1 MWYLVIVGVFLAFM
15 LTAVVVFEV
24 VKVILY
30 KTKTFLDV
38 FFALALILI
47 ALIFRP
53 TSDKDYVNII
63 LTVVYSL
70 SAILVYTVSLFYFVE
85 QTRVYLTY
93 NKKLTRYLKDTEYD
107 FYIQVNK
114 KNKIRDFG
122 ISLLKITGLTKK
134 EVLNKDAWHLL
145 FDTLEI
151 VKINGDEATTSN
163 FNAFV
168 SEYESS
174 SSKFKTYSFE
184 MDIMHKEQ
192 TVTYKGIIEPI
203 YMGNHLIG
211 RNIYFYIDRIKNI
224 EALKNEL
231 ANSINDIERLRN
243 QNHAMMSLSDGVLL
257 YFDFE
262 TKYYVATESFCRFTN
277 THQREYTFKEI
288 INFIHP
294 DDLETYIEQSETI
307 NSIGVTRLKFRLLI
321 NDTYYN
327 VMEDS
332 IYLSNDTDLVSII
345 RICEK
350 NEDTS
355 KDAMFSTYEAT
366 KIIDTLST
374 TNISSIIEKT
384 KNILDTVIGDEND
397 EPNE

>member
-1 MWYLVIVGVFLAFM
+1 MCVTIVGIFLAFM

-24 VKVILY
+24 VKAILY
-30 KTKTFLDV
+30 KTKTILDV
-38 FFALALILI
+38 FLALVLVLI
-47 ALIFRP
+47 ALIFPP
-53 TSDKDYVNII
+53 TQSNIYI
-63 LTVVYSL
+63 KIALTIVYIL
-70 SAILVYTVSLFYFVE
+70 SAILIYTISLFYFVE

-114 KNKIRDFG
+114 KNKIRDYG

-134 EVLNKDAWHLL
+134 EVLKKDAWHLL

-151 VKINGDEATTSN
+151 VTINKAEATTSN

-168 SEYESS
+168 SEYESL

-184 MDIMHKEQ
+184 MDIVLKEH
-192 TVTYKGIIEPI
+192 TITYKGIIEPI

-224 EALKNEL
+224 ESLKNEL
-231 ANSINDIERLRN
+231 ANSIVDIERLRN

-288 INFIHP
+288 INYIHP

-307 NSIGVTRLKFRLLI
+307 NSISVTRLKFRLLI

-350 NEDTS
+350 NEDVS

-366 KIIDTLST
+366 KIIETLST
-374 TNISSIIEKT
+374 TNIGAIIEKT
-384 KNILDTVIGDEND
+384 KNILDTVIGDEN
-397 EPNE
+397 NESNE

>member
-1 MWYLVIVGVFLAFM
+1 MQELVCGIFLTFM
-15 LTAVVVFEV
+15 LTAIIIFQVI
-24 VKVILY
+24 KVILY
-30 KTKTFLDV
+30 KTHTILDV
-38 FFALALILI
+38 FLGALLVVI

-53 TSDKDYVNII
+53 NNSNIFLEYI
-63 LTVVYSL
+63 LPCIYCVL
-70 SAILVYTVSLFYFVE
+70 SVIVYTISLFYFVE
-85 QTRVYLTY
+85 QTRLYLTY

-122 ISLLKITGLTKK
+122 ISLLKTTGLTKK
-134 EVLNKDAWHLL
+134 DVLKKDVWHLL

-151 VKINGDEATTSN
+151 VSINKSEATTSN

-184 MDIMHKEQ
+184 LEIMLKERL
-192 TVTYKGIIEPI
+192 TTFFGIIEPI
-203 YMGNHLIG
+203 YLGNHLVG
-211 RNIYFYIDRIKNI
+211 RNIYFYIDRMKNI
-224 EALKNEL
+224 ESLKNEL
-231 ANSINDIERLRN
+231 VNSINDIERLRN
-243 QNHAMMSLSDGVLL
+243 LNQALMSLSDGVLL

-277 THQREYTFKEI
+277 THQREYTFEEI

-307 NSIGVTRLKFRLLI
+307 NSISVTRLKFRLLI

-332 IYLSNDTDLVSII
+332 IYLSQDTDLVSIV

-350 NEDTS
+350 NEES

-366 KIIDTLST
+366 KIMETLST
-374 TNISSIIEKT
+374 TNIKAVIDKT
-384 KNILDTVIGDEND
+384 KNILDTVIGEDT
-397 EPNE
+397 NE

>member
-1 MWYLVIVGVFLAFM
+1 MQELVCGIFLTFM
-15 LTAVVVFEV
+15 LTAIITFQVI
-24 VKVILY
+24 KVILY
-30 KTKTFLDV
+30 KTHTILDV
-38 FFALALILI
+38 FLGVALVVI

-53 TSDKDYVNII
+53 NNSNIFLEYI
-63 LTVVYSL
+63 LPCIYCVL
-70 SAILVYTVSLFYFVE
+70 SVIVYTISLFYFVE
-85 QTRVYLTY
+85 QTRLYLTY

-122 ISLLKITGLTKK
+122 ISLLKTTGLTKK
-134 EVLNKDAWHLL
+134 DVLKKDVWHLL

-151 VKINGDEATTSN
+151 VSINKSEATTSN

-184 MDIMHKEQ
+184 LEIMLKERL
-192 TVTYKGIIEPI
+192 TTFFGIIEPI
-203 YMGNHLIG
+203 YLGNHLVG
-211 RNIYFYIDRIKNI
+211 RNIYFYIDRMKNI
-224 EALKNEL
+224 ESLKNEL
-231 ANSINDIERLRN
+231 VNSINDIERLRN
-243 QNHAMMSLSDGVLL
+243 LNQALMSLSDGVLL

-277 THQREYTFKEI
+277 THQREYTFEEI

-307 NSIGVTRLKFRLLI
+307 NSISVTRLKFRLLI

-332 IYLSNDTDLVSII
+332 IYLSQDTDLVSIV

-350 NEDTS
+350 NEES

-366 KIIDTLST
+366 KIMETLST
-374 TNISSIIEKT
+374 TNIKAVIDKT
-384 KNILDTVIGDEND
+384 KNILDTVIGEDT
-397 EPNE
+397 NE

>member
-1 MWYLVIVGVFLAFM
+1 MGVTIVGIFLAVMF
-15 LTAVVVFEV
+15 TAVVIFEV
-24 VKVILY
+24 IKVLLY
-30 KTKTFLDV
+30 KSLTLTDV
-38 FFALALILI
+38 ALAIIIIVVTCVFPPVYQNGFLKY
-47 ALIFRP
+47 ALPI
-53 TSDKDYVNII
+53 
-63 LTVVYSL
+63 VYCL
-70 SAILVYTVSLFYFVE
+70 SALSIYTLSLFYFVE

-93 NKKLTRYLKDTEYD
+93 NKKLSRYLKDTEYD
-107 FYIQVNK
+107 FYLQVNK
-114 KNKIRDFG
+114 KNKIRDYG

-134 EVLNKDAWHLL
+134 EVMKKDAWHLL

-151 VKINGDEATTSN
+151 ATINKSEATTSN

-168 SEYESS
+168 QEYEAS

-184 MDIMHKEQ
+184 MDIVLKEHQ
-192 TVTYKGIIEPI
+192 VTYMGIIEPI

-211 RNIYFYIDRIKNI
+211 RNIYFYIDRMKNI
-224 EALKNEL
+224 EQLKEEFS
-231 ANSINDIERLRN
+231 NSIYDIERLRN

-277 THQREYTFKEI
+277 THQREYTFEEI

-294 DDLETYIEQSETI
+294 DDLEGYIEQSETI
-307 NSIGVTRLKFRLLI
+307 NSISVTRLKFRLLI

-332 IYLSNDTDLVSII
+332 IYLSTDTDLVSII

-350 NEDTS
+350 NEES
-355 KDAMFSTYEAT
+355 GEEAMFSTYEAT

-374 TNISSIIEKT
+374 TNISSVIEKT
-384 KNILDTVIGDEND
+384 KNILDTVIGDESD
-397 EPNE
+397 ETNE

>member
-1 MWYLVIVGVFLAFM
+1 MQELVCGIFLTFM
-15 LTAVVVFEV
+15 LTAIIIFQVI
-24 VKVILY
+24 KVILY
-30 KTKTFLDV
+30 KTHTILDV
-38 FFALALILI
+38 FLGALLVVI

-53 TSDKDYVNII
+53 NNSNIFLEYI
-63 LTVVYSL
+63 LPCIYCVL
-70 SAILVYTVSLFYFVE
+70 SVIVYTISLFYFVE
-85 QTRVYLTY
+85 QTRLYLTY

-122 ISLLKITGLTKK
+122 ISLLKTTGLTKK
-134 EVLNKDAWHLL
+134 DVLKKDVWHLL

-151 VKINGDEATTSN
+151 VSINKSEATTSN

-184 MDIMHKEQ
+184 LEIMLKERL
-192 TVTYKGIIEPI
+192 TTFFGIIEPI
-203 YMGNHLIG
+203 YLGNHLVG
-211 RNIYFYIDRIKNI
+211 RNIYFYIDRMKNI
-224 EALKNEL
+224 ESLKNEL
-231 ANSINDIERLRN
+231 VNSIKDIERLRN
-243 QNHAMMSLSDGVLL
+243 LNQALMSLSDGVLL

-277 THQREYTFKEI
+277 THQREYTFEEI

-307 NSIGVTRLKFRLLI
+307 NSISVTRLKFRLLI

-332 IYLSNDTDLVSII
+332 IYLSQDTDLVSIV

-350 NEDTS
+350 NEES

-366 KIIDTLST
+366 KIMETLST
-374 TNISSIIEKT
+374 TNIKAVIDKT
-384 KNILDTVIGDEND
+384 KNILDTVIGEDT
-397 EPNE
+397 NE

>member
-1 MWYLVIVGVFLAFM
+1 MQELVCGIFLTFM
-15 LTAVVVFEV
+15 LTAIIIFQVI
-24 VKVILY
+24 KVILY
-30 KTKTFLDV
+30 KTHTILDV
-38 FFALALILI
+38 FLGALLVVI

-53 TSDKDYVNII
+53 NNSNIFLEYI
-63 LTVVYSL
+63 LPCIYCVL
-70 SAILVYTVSLFYFVE
+70 SVIVYTISLFYFVE
-85 QTRVYLTY
+85 QTRLYLTY

-122 ISLLKITGLTKK
+122 ISLLKTTGLTKK
-134 EVLNKDAWHLL
+134 DVLKKDVWHLL

-151 VKINGDEATTSN
+151 VSINKSEATTSN

-184 MDIMHKEQ
+184 LEIMLKERL
-192 TVTYKGIIEPI
+192 TTFFGIIEPI
-203 YMGNHLIG
+203 YLGNHLVG
-211 RNIYFYIDRIKNI
+211 RNIYFYIDRMKNI
-224 EALKNEL
+224 ESLKNEL
-231 ANSINDIERLRN
+231 VKSINDIERLRN
-243 QNHAMMSLSDGVLL
+243 LNQALMSLSDGVLL

-277 THQREYTFKEI
+277 THQREYTFEEI

-307 NSIGVTRLKFRLLI
+307 NSISVTRLKFRLLI

-332 IYLSNDTDLVSII
+332 IYLSQDTDLVSIV

-350 NEDTS
+350 NEES

-366 KIIDTLST
+366 KIMETLST
-374 TNISSIIEKT
+374 TNIKAVIDKT
-384 KNILDTVIGDEND
+384 KNILDTVIGEDT
-397 EPNE
+397 NE

>member
-1 MWYLVIVGVFLAFM
+1 MQGIIVGIFLTFM
-15 LTAVVVFEV
+15 LTAIILFQVI
-24 VKVILY
+24 KVILY
-30 KTKTFLDV
+30 KNHTILDIFLGIVLVV
-38 FFALALILI
+38 F

-53 TSDKDYVNII
+53 NNTNIFFEYI
-63 LTVVYSL
+63 LPSIYCVL
-70 SAILVYTVSLFYFVE
+70 SVIVYTISLFYFVE
-85 QTRVYLTY
+85 QTRLYLTY

-122 ISLLKITGLTKK
+122 ISLLKTTGLTKK
-134 EVLNKDAWHLL
+134 DVLKKDVWHLL

-151 VKINGDEATTSN
+151 VSINKSEATTSN

-184 MDIMHKEQ
+184 LEIMLKERL
-192 TVTYKGIIEPI
+192 TTFFGIIEPI
-203 YMGNHLIG
+203 YLGNHLVG
-211 RNIYFYIDRIKNI
+211 RNIYFYIDRMKNI
-224 EALKNEL
+224 ESLKNEL
-231 ANSINDIERLRN
+231 VNSINDIERLRN
-243 QNHAMMSLSDGVLL
+243 LNQALMSLSDGVLL

-277 THQREYTFKEI
+277 THQREYTFEEI

-307 NSIGVTRLKFRLLI
+307 NSISVTRLKFRLLI

-332 IYLSNDTDLVSII
+332 IYLSQDTDLVSIV

-350 NEDTS
+350 NEES

-366 KIIDTLST
+366 KIMETLST
-374 TNISSIIEKT
+374 TNIKAVIDKT
-384 KNILDTVIGDEND
+384 KNILDTVIGEDT
-397 EPNE
+397 NE